1 LPARKSSASSD
12 AREPGIPGL
21 YRDAAGRDEIGVSKA
36 HEKSSDLAVDRK
48 EFDAVLGK
56 LIAAPPTTKAKTIR
70 KIKAKSRLRPLTR
83 SLLQK

>member
-1 LPARKSSASSD
+1 VS
-12 AREPGIPGL
+12 PGN
-21 YRDAAGRDEIGVSKA
+21 
-36 HEKSSDLAVDRK
+36 EKWKDLTVDRK

-56 LIAAPPTTKAKTIR
+56 LIAAAPTTKAKIIH

>member
-1 LPARKSSASSD
+1 MAERS
-12 AREPGIPGL
+12 
-21 YRDAAGRDEIGVSKA
+21 
-36 HEKSSDLAVDRK
+36 EKWKDLVVDRK

-56 LIAAPPTTKAKTIR
+56 LIATAPTTKAEILR

>member
-1 LPARKSSASSD
+1 
-12 AREPGIPGL
+12 
-21 YRDAAGRDEIGVSKA
+21 VSKA
-36 HEKSSDLAVDRK
+36 SEKWKDIAVDRK

-56 LIAAPPTTKAKTIR
+56 LIATPPTTKAKIIR